1 MVHEGHERLTSTLDR
16 PFPPRGTDGR
26 APARGSPRPGRFR
39 PRLRGALGL
48 LPFTAYIAAFLGV
61 PMVAVIVGAFQSPQ
75 GAWTLKNFTVAV
87 HAPYSNGFVQSL
99 ELALV
104 TSVVPGILGVVLA
117 YAVHTSRGSFL
128 RRAVATA
135 SGVFANFGG
144 VPLAFLF
151 ISTLGSTGA
160 VTVWLRQLGIALT
173 ANWLYSF
180 TGVAVVYM
188 YFQIPLMVL
197 IVTPALNGLR
207 PAWREASANL
217 GAKDWQFWRY
227 VGGPV
232 LAPTVLGSTLLLFG
246 FGLSAYATARALTN
260 GTIPLTPIQIGA
272 VMNGNVI
279 AGQQNVG
286 RALGVGLMVVIL
298 LALAVYAVLQR
309 RASRWLSR

>member
-1 MVHEGHERLTSTLDR
+1 LTSTLDR
-16 PFPPRGTDGR
+16 PAPLEEHAGQG
-26 APARGSPRPGRFR
+26 PARGPAQTG
-39 PRLRGALGL
+39 RLRSVLRSSSGL
-48 LPFTAYIAAFLGV
+48 LPFVAYVGVFLGI
-61 PMVAVIVGAFQSPQ
+61 PMVAVIVGAFQTPR
-75 GAWTLKNFTVAV
+75 GAWTIQNFAVAV
-87 HAPYSNGFVQSL
+87 HSPYSTGFIESL

-104 TSVVPGILGVVLA
+104 TSVVPGILGVLVA
-117 YAVHTSRGSFL
+117 YAVHTSRGTVL
-128 RRAVATA
+128 RRVVATA

-151 ISTLGSTGA
+151 ISALSSTGV
-160 VTVWLRQLGIALT
+160 VTVWLKDLGVALT
-173 ANWLYSF
+173 TNWLFSF
-180 TGVAVVYM
+180 TGVALVYM

-217 GAKDWQFWRY
+217 GAKPWQFWRY
-227 VGGPV
+227 IGGPV

-260 GTIPLTPIQIGA
+260 GTIPLTPIQIGD

-286 RALGVGLMVVIL
+286 RALGVGLMVIIVI
-298 LALAVYAVLQR
+298 ALIFYSLLQR

>member
-1 MVHEGHERLTSTLDR
+1 ML
-16 PFPPRGTDGR
+16 
-26 APARGSPRPGRFR
+26 RGS
-39 PRLRGALGL
+39 AGL
-48 LPFTAYIAAFLGV
+48 LPFVAYVGVFLGV
-61 PMVAVIVGAFQSPQ
+61 PMVAVIVGAFQTPR
-75 GAWTLKNFTVAV
+75 GAWTLENFAVAV
-87 HAPYSNGFVQSL
+87 HSPYSNGFIESL

-117 YAVHTSRGSFL
+117 YAVHTSRGTVL
-128 RRAVATA
+128 RRVVATA

-151 ISTLGSTGA
+151 ISALSSTGV
-160 VTVWLRQLGIALT
+160 VTVWLKDLGVALT
-173 ANWLYSF
+173 TNWLFSF
-180 TGVAVVYM
+180 TGVALVYM

-217 GAKDWQFWRY
+217 GAKHWQFWRY

-232 LAPTVLGSTLLLFG
+232 LAPTVLGCTLLLFG

-260 GTIPLTPIQIGA
+260 GTIPLTPIQIGD

-279 AGQQNVG
+279 AGEQNVG
-286 RALGVGLMVVIL
+286 RALGVGLMVIIVI
-298 LALAVYAVLQR
+298 ALVFYTILQR

>member
-1 MVHEGHERLTSTLDR
+1 ML
-16 PFPPRGTDGR
+16 
-26 APARGSPRPGRFR
+26 RGS
-39 PRLRGALGL
+39 AGL
-48 LPFTAYIAAFLGV
+48 LPFVAYVGVFLGV
-61 PMVAVIVGAFQSPQ
+61 PMVAVIVGAFQTPR
-75 GAWTLKNFTVAV
+75 GAWTIENFAVAV
-87 HAPYSNGFVQSL
+87 HSPYSNGFIESL

-117 YAVHTSRGSFL
+117 YAVHTSRGTVL
-128 RRAVATA
+128 RRVVATA

-151 ISTLGSTGA
+151 ISALSSTGV
-160 VTVWLRQLGIALT
+160 VTVWLKDLGVALT
-173 ANWLYSF
+173 TNWLFSF
-180 TGVAVVYM
+180 TGVALVYM

-217 GAKDWQFWRY
+217 GAKDRQFWRY

-232 LAPTVLGSTLLLFG
+232 LAPTVLGCTLLLFG
-246 FGLSAYATARALTN
+246 FGLSAYATARALTS
-260 GTIPLTPIQIGA
+260 GTIPLTPIQIGD

-279 AGQQNVG
+279 AGEQNVG
-286 RALGVGLMVVIL
+286 RALGVGLMVIIVI
-298 LALAVYAVLQR
+298 ALVFYTILQR